1 MIEKEVVVKNTLGI
15 HARPATQFVKIASKY
30 NCEVYVIKDGIEV
43 NGKSIMSLLILTA
56 TKGSKLII
64 RCIGPDEKEA
74 LKELVNLV
82 EEGFGEA

>member
-1 MIEKEVVVKNTLGI
+1 MIEKEVIVKNTLGI

-64 RCIGPDEKEA
+64 RCKGPDEKEA

-82 EEGFGEA
+82 EEGFGED